1 MLVSIE
7 FKKLKRTRLLLISF
21 ITIVLVAFI
30 IVLQG
35 LRYFQGERYI
45 NALGWLSEGALSLFT
60 YYIFPPLFALIGSFI
75 IGRELQHDTLKNL
88 QMIPISHTKLMLVKL
103 CVAFLIS
110 LFMSV
115 VLFMVVICTEYIF
128 NGRMMTIHFVITNFK
143 QYLLQGI
150 GCFVAVTPIITITT
164 VLSRGYWISAAIA
177 IVYSFIGVFITN
189 SSIHSLYPISAIF
202 EVSGARTV
210 VASEY
215 VMAVGSLV
223 GALLLSLIFVWLPF
237 KREGEFPLHKIKF

>member
-7 FKKLKRTRLLLISF
+7 FNKLKRTRLLLISV

-45 NALGWLSEGALSLFT
+45 NTLGWLSEGTLSLFT

-75 IGRELQHDTLKNL
+75 ICRELQYDTLKNL
-88 QMIPISHTKLMLVKL
+88 QMIPISKTKLMLVKL
-103 CVAFLIS
+103 CTACLIS
-110 LFMSV
+110 LLMSV

-128 NGRMMTIHFVITNFK
+128 NGRMMTINFVITNFK

-150 GCFVAVTPIITITT
+150 GCFVAVTPIITIAT

-177 IVYSFIGVFITN
+177 IVYSFIGVFTTN
-189 SSIHSLYPISAIF
+189 SPIHSLYPISAIF

-210 VASEY
+210 AAGEY
-215 VMAVGSLV
+215 VIAVGSLS
-223 GALLLSLIFVWLPF
+223 GALLLSLIFIGLPF
-237 KREGEFPLHKIKF
+237 KREGE